1 MKKLFTIF
9 PAVLAFMFLWAGI
22 ASAHVTVDPNQVPA
36 DSWQKFVIKVPN
48 EKDIATTKV
57 EVRVPDGAEVM
68 SIEPVNGWTFNAQKD
83 QNGKMTSLI
92 WTAED
97 KGLLAGQFIE
107 FPIMAK
113 VAKDAKSLQWKAYQT
128 YSDGSVVKWI
138 GPEDSE
144 HPASVT
150 KIVTATDQQT
160 ASATSDQ
167 TSQWPLY
174 LSITAVV
181 LSVIALFISLM
192 RGRKTA

>member
-9 PAVLAFMFLWAGI
+9 PAVLAFMFLWVGV

-83 QNGKMTSLI
+83 QNGKMTALI

-174 LSITAVV
+174 LSIIAVV
-181 LSVIALFISLM
+181 LSVILLFISLM

>member
-1 MKKLFTIF
+1 
-9 PAVLAFMFLWAGI
+9 
-22 ASAHVTVDPNQVPA
+22 
-36 DSWQKFVIKVPN
+36 
-48 EKDIATTKV
+48 
-57 EVRVPDGAEVM
+57 
-68 SIEPVNGWTFNAQKD
+68 
-83 QNGKMTSLI
+83 
-92 WTAED
+92 
-97 KGLLAGQFIE
+97 
-107 FPIMAK
+107 MAK

>member
-9 PAVLAFMFLWAGI
+9 PAVLAFMFLWVGV

-83 QNGKMTSLI
+83 QNGKMTALI

-174 LSITAVV
+174 LSIIAVV

>member
-9 PAVLAFMFLWAGI
+9 PAVLAFMFLWVGV

-174 LSITAVV
+174 LSIIAVV

>member
-83 QNGKMTSLI
+83 QNGKMTALI

-174 LSITAVV
+174 LSIIAVV

>member
-9 PAVLAFMFLWAGI
+9 PAVLAFMFLWVGV

-83 QNGKMTSLI
+83 QNGKMTALI

>member
-9 PAVLAFMFLWAGI
+9 PAVLAFMFLWVGV